1 MFVPEVKAVVT
12 AVETADGTSEG
23 TAEHLAVGTTDG
35 LAVVFVTVLPSV
47 EILLKIIYLVN
58 L

>member
-1 MFVPEVKAVVT
+1 LFVPEVKAVVT